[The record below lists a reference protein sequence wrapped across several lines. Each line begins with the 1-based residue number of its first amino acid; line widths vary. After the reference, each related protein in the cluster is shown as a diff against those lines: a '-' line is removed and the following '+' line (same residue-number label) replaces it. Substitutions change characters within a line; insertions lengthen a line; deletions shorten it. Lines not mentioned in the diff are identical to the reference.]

1 MCLCHMPMQ
10 SHALTTTKIRYCYD
24 SDSFDELIRLKH
36 CLNCFG
42 LFSSQKR
49 FVAEAELILNELLDP
64 CKLMNPSERKCPTL
78 KRRARNPER
87 KKSKP
92 VFVLSAAALVSATK
106 AAAAG
111 ECDEGGSRSC
121 SARVLVYIFDLLV
134 FQ

>member
-24 SDSFDELIRLKH
+24 SDSFDELIRFKH

-92 VFVLSAAALVSATK
+92 VIVLSLQHWSVRPRRQQPGNATK
-106 AAAAG
+106 AGRGVAVQ
-111 ECDEGGSRSC
+111 GSWFTYSTC
-121 SARVLVYIFDLLV
+121 
-134 FQ
+134 